1 MTHPTANP
9 LVTAL
14 ATGQPE
20 GYAALY
26 DRLGVSLFRVARTM
40 LRDSGDAEDAVQDVF
55 VQLVRNRQR
64 LLAVQNLDAY
74 VFGVLRYTVGRRIR
88 QQRGELRKLQG
99 LAAATHASAP
109 HAVDDH
115 LELALSSLPAE
126 QREVIALKVDGDLTF
141 AQIAE
146 VLQVSPNTAASR
158 YRYALEKLRRIL
170 EQAP

>member
-14 ATGQPE
+14 ANGQPE

-26 DRLGVSLFRVARTM
+26 DRLGVSLFRIARTM
-40 LRDSGDAEDAVQDVF
+40 LRDSSEAEDAVQDVF

-64 LLAVQNLDAY
+64 LAEVRDLDAY
-74 VFGVLRYTVGRRIR
+74 IFAVLRYTVVRRLKH
-88 QQRGELRKLQG
+88 QRKEKYHLRRF
-99 LAAATHASAP
+99 AP
-109 HAVDDH
+109 VADDEPGSH
-115 LELALSSLPAE
+115 SSDDLDQALNSLPPP

-146 VLQVSPNTAASR
+146 ILQVSPNTAASR

-170 EQAP
+170 EQAL

>member
-40 LRDSGDAEDAVQDVF
+40 LRDSGEAEDAVQDVF

-64 LLAVQNLDAY
+64 LAEVRDLDAY
-74 VFGVLRYTVGRRIR
+74 VFAVLRYTVAKRLKHQRKEQYHLRRFAPDTADKPASESSE
-88 QQRGELRKLQG
+88 EL
-99 LAAATHASAP
+99 
-109 HAVDDH
+109 
-115 LELALSSLPAE
+115 ENALNSLPPP

-158 YRYALEKLRRIL
+158 YRYALEKLRRVMK
-170 EQAP
+170 EQP